1 MCVISPHY
9 LICVALSGPG
19 DWVRKQSPGPRWG
32 KVIVIQSG
40 DFSTFPCL
48 SPLSPLWWDDP
59 APQIAKRGLPASERR
74 GSEGWSHSHYR
85 PRVLVTIRGVMNYT
99 SRPRMGQALK
109 NQLRKCTERPMSG
122 FTMRQPICWRQ
133 GSLQHSIIITLKYWK
148 IIWGRAERSLLGFSS
163 SATNWRMKEFGSLIG
178 FRILVTL

>member
-40 DFSTFPCL
+40 DFSLVVTGESIMMRWPCATNCQEKASGIREARVRGIITL
-48 SPLSPLWWDDP
+48 SLQAACSCDH
-59 APQIAKRGLPASERR
+59 QGGL
-74 GSEGWSHSHYR
+74 
-85 PRVLVTIRGVMNYT
+85 MNYT
-99 SRPRMGQALK
+99 SRARMGQALK
-109 NQLRKCTERPMSG
+109 NQLRKCTERPISG
-122 FTMRQPICWRQ
+122 FTIQQPICWRQ

-163 SATNWRMKEFGSLIG
+163 SATDIWKSSGAW
-178 FRILVTL
+178 